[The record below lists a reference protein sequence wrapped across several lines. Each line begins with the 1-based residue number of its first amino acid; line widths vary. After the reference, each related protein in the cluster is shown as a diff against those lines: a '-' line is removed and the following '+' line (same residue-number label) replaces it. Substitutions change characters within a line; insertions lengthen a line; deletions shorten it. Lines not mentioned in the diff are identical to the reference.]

1 MRALIFKLWAVLPTV
16 LLIQTTP
23 SLAQTVCDA
32 AEVKLGNNYIQVAPT
47 GVDDTVNIQ
56 CALDLAI
63 EKRIPEIRLTQ
74 GDFFI
79 SSLLAKGFAGTLQ
92 GGGRDHTRITLLE
105 QSIDCGN
112 TSAIVTFSGGEPRIR
127 WLALIWPEGRHPCT
141 GGGGWLYQ
149 LLRFTGSVDGEPA
162 CNNVSYATVDR
173 VALSGPSTGWPDGS
187 AYTFGVVSESG
198 CSDVVLGTLR
208 VNRSVISGFGFG
220 VYARM
225 GGGAQVGI
233 FHNVMDGNHAG
244 FSADIEDAVVTVSG
258 NRFAS
263 TPISS
268 FSSCHGAGMG
278 MLVGA
283 GVDSQGLRRL
293 DVYGNTFD
301 VSDNGSICE
310 GLGLKLLQE
319 PQESGI
325 SIAISNN
332 RFLLSS
338 LGGGG
343 ATGIR
348 AQGVSDVVVN
358 GNRFDIE
365 SSQAHGLVVD
375 SLYPG
380 TGKATGWSVVSNTG
394 FETMENW
401 ADIILGEGTSNALI
415 GPGQGA
421 DVMDNGIDNTVLPQ

>member
-1 MRALIFKLWAVLPTV
+1 MRALILKLWAVLPTV

-23 SLAQTVCDA
+23 SLAQTVCDE

-47 GVDDTVNIQ
+47 GSDDTDNIQ
-56 CALDLAI
+56 CALDLAV
-63 EKRIPEIRLTQ
+63 EKRIPEIRLTR

-79 SSLLAKGFAGTLQ
+79 GSLLAKGFAGTLQ
-92 GGGRDHTRITLLE
+92 GGGRDHTRITLLD

-141 GGGGWLYQ
+141 GGEGWLSV
-149 LLRFTGSVDGEPA
+149 LILFTGSVDGEAA
-162 CNNVSYATVDR
+162 CNNVTYATVDR
-173 VALSGPSTGWPDGS
+173 VALSGPSTGWPDGW
-187 AYTFGVVSESG
+187 AYTAGVVSGSG
-198 CSDVVLGTLR
+198 CSDVALGTLR

-233 FHNVMDGNHAG
+233 FHNVLDGNHTG
-244 FSADIEDAVVTVSG
+244 FSTDIEDAIVTVSG
-258 NRFAS
+258 NRFVS

-268 FSSCHGAGMG
+268 FSNCEGAAMG

-283 GVDSQGLRRL
+283 GVNSLGLRRL
-293 DVYGNTFD
+293 DVYGNTFE
-301 VSDNGSICE
+301 VSDHGSMCE

-319 PQESGI
+319 PQEAGI

-332 RFLLSS
+332 RFRISS

-358 GNRFDIE
+358 GNTFDIE
-365 SSQAHGLVVD
+365 SSPAHGLVVD

-380 TGKATGWSVVSNTG
+380 AGKASGWTVVSNTG
-394 FETMENW
+394 SETVESW
-401 ADIILGEGTSNALI
+401 GIILGEGSSSALI